1 MYLWVGC
8 TDCGH
13 FQLHKRIQV
22 LHGEFSYSSVSR
34 IDTSRTKVML
44 AFFLLQ
50 TR

>member
-13 FQLHKRIQV
+13 LQLHERIQV
-22 LHGEFSYSSVSR
+22 LRGEFSYSSVSQ
-34 IDTSRTKVML
+34 IDTRRTKAML
-44 AFFLLQ
+44 AFLLLQ